1 MVLTESLFSNK
12 IAMVAAV
19 LALVA
24 AAWAGQ
30 TAVVVLLGLALCVAG
45 LSGAWSSLSLRKVS
59 CERRLT
65 AHRAFPGDHLDLTL
79 RLVNRKLLPLP
90 WIRVR
95 DEVPAVLMPAEAG
108 LTASIERSSSM
119 LWYSAVSWKSSLVC
133 RSRGYY
139 PLGPLTVTTGDIFG
153 LHPRT
158 SVQAADEAVI
168 VYPRLLNLQ
177 ELGLPSLAHLGDAAA
192 PRRLFEDPSRTMGVR
207 AYSPGDS
214 LRRVHWKASA
224 RQQRLQ
230 VRVFE
235 STTDLKVALFLPIES
250 FDAPMDTRSAEAE
263 RLELG
268 ISTIASLAA
277 YLVERDYQAGLWVNS
292 SLADSGRPVRILP
305 GAGVEQL
312 MLMLEGLAKVTAS
325 SCLPFGSFL
334 EAERV
339 HLPFGSTLMFVVGH
353 VASELAA
360 AFADLRA
367 AGYRV
372 VVFPAGE
379 GGR

>member
-1 MVLTESLFSNK
+1 MVLAESLFSNK
-12 IAMVAAV
+12 IAVMAAG

-45 LSGAWSSLSLRKVS
+45 LSGVWSRLSLKKVS
-59 CERRLT
+59 CERRLAT
-65 AHRAFPGDHLDLTL
+65 HRAFPGDHVDLTL

-95 DEVPAVLMPAEAG
+95 DEVPAALVPVEVGMV
-108 LTASIERSSSM
+108 ASIERSSSM
-119 LWYSAVSWKSSLVC
+119 LWYSAVSWKFRLLC

-139 PLGPLTVTTGDIFG
+139 PLGPLTVTSGDIFG

-158 SVQAADEAVI
+158 SAQVAEEAVI
-168 VYPRLLNLQ
+168 VYPRLFSLQ
-177 ELGLPSLAHLGDAAA
+177 ELGIPSLAHLGEAAA
-192 PRRLFEDPSRTMGVR
+192 PRWLFEDPSRTIGVR

-224 RQQRLQ
+224 RQQGLQ

-235 STTDLKVALFLPIES
+235 STTDLKVALFLAIES
-250 FDAPMDTRSAEAE
+250 FEAPMDPPAEAGP

-268 ISTIASLAA
+268 ISTVASLAA
-277 YLVERDYQAGLWVNS
+277 YLLERHYQTGLWVNS
-292 SLADSGRPVRILP
+292 CLADSGRAARIPP

-312 MLMLEGLAKVTAS
+312 TLMLEALAKVTP
-325 SCLPFGSFL
+325 LPCIPFESFL

-339 HLPFGSTLMFVVGH
+339 RLPFGSTLMFVVGR
-353 VASELAA
+353 VAPELAEVLR
-360 AFADLRA
+360 DLRV

-372 VVFPAGE
+372 VVFPVGDGE
-379 GGR
+379 R